1 VLDAL
6 ADPRFGP
13 PTAPMPP
20 PRRCCCFHCASP
32 FHGPDHALALVVLG
46 DVIGTGRG
54 LTAGLCAAC
63 LTDPAAS
70 VGAVLR
76 EHGMNLRPVHPEAGT
91 A

>member
-1 VLDAL
+1 
-6 ADPRFGP
+6 
-13 PTAPMPP
+13 
-20 PRRCCCFHCASP
+20 
-32 FHGPDHALALVVLG
+32 VLG